1 MKLFILIERFRARLR
16 RLLGRK
22 RKNTRLLIV
31 VIDADEPMKGHMP
44 LVTLKKPIK
53 PGKRRLITLK
63 PDEPVDIRPDGTF
76 VGVGIVSGDSSIKIN
91 PESTATEV
99 KVWVNG
105 DGSLGRK
112 EGRLKFDG
120 HVGEGEVEIVV
131 DLEWEVGFPD
141 ASTVAVIEPEGE
153 DEDIPIEDPTPTP
166 EPAPATPRTTS
177 MTERRCVAPRC
188 SRTCRPTGQAP
199 PGHGRRSAST
209 PRYPATRSAGPAG
222 RPARHG
228 PP

>member
-76 VGVGIVSGDSSIKIN
+76 VGVGNDDKSAVYCRRN
-91 PESTATEV
+91 QRTETHQHC
-99 KVWVNG
+99 
-105 DGSLGRK
+105 
-112 EGRLKFDG
+112 FDA
-120 HVGEGEVEIVV
+120 HEI
-131 DLEWEVGFPD
+131 
-141 ASTVAVIEPEGE
+141 
-153 DEDIPIEDPTPTP
+153 
-166 EPAPATPRTTS
+166 
-177 MTERRCVAPRC
+177 
-188 SRTCRPTGQAP
+188 
-199 PGHGRRSAST
+199 
-209 PRYPATRSAGPAG
+209 
-222 RPARHG
+222 
-228 PP
+228 